1 MSKKPYAHR
10 GKETGSTPFGARLK
24 AERIRRG
31 FQVHVF
37 ADLVGC
43 CHSQITGAENR
54 GVMLNF
60 DTIIAIAQVL
70 ECSIDWLAGIED

>member
-1 MSKKPYAHR
+1 MSQRPYSHP
-10 GKETGSTPFGARLK
+10 GKEVGSTPFGARLK

-31 FQVHVF
+31 FQVRAF

-43 CHSQITGAENR
+43 CHTQITGAENR
-54 GVMLNF
+54 GVMPNF